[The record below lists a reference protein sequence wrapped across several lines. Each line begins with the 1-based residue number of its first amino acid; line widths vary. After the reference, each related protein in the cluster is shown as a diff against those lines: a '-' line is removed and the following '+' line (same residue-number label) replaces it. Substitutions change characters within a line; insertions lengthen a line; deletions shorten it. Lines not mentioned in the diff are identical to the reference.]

1 MLFAP
6 WSDPSALVFSRQQKK
21 YGVPRTQK
29 VSRRLNNAYIFTGR
43 NGVPF
48 KDIKGSFAS
57 ALRKAG
63 IKDFKFHD
71 LRHTFAS
78 HLVMEGVDLATI
90 KELLGHKNLTMTLR
104 YAHLAP
110 GHKARAVS
118 VMEKLLEESP
128 TIQKV
133 YNLRE
138 FSPAGDS

>member
-1 MLFAP
+1 MNQILRET
-6 WSDPSALVFSRQQKK
+6 LQKI
-21 YGVPRTQK
+21 P
-29 VSRRLNNAYIFTGR
+29 RRLNNPYIFTGR
-43 NGVPF
+43 NGKPF
-48 KDIKGSFAS
+48 RDIKGSFAS

-118 VMEKLLEESP
+118 VMEKLLDRNP

>member
-1 MLFAP
+1 MSCKHCIFERCFPALKSRLPWKVQHDPRAP
-6 WSDPSALVFSRQQKK
+6 NRL
-21 YGVPRTQK
+21 
-29 VSRRLNNAYIFTGR
+29 LNNAYIFTGR

-48 KDIKGSFAS
+48 RDIKGSFAS

-78 HLVMEGVDLATI
+78 HLVMEGVDLNTV
-90 KELLGHKNLTMTLR
+90 KELLGHKTLAMTFR

-118 VMEKLLEESP
+118 VMEKPLEENL
-128 TIQKV
+128 TIQ
-133 YNLRE
+133 
-138 FSPAGDS
+138 FGGF